1 MKRQN
6 DILYNYLQESY
17 LQYDNMYTSDSYFI
31 SIHIH
36 VPSSGSSSCLR
47 RNLAHPSP

>member
-6 DILYNYLQESY
+6 DILYNY